1 MIDTTYVALAY
12 AVIGIAA
19 LASAVAVAAIVVAVR
34 DLVGAGTPVVLSVAG
49 PSDRSFGRA
58 A

>member
-34 DLVGAGTPVVLSVAG
+34 DLLGAGTPDALSVAG
-49 PSDRSFGRA
+49 PSDRSFSRA

>member
-1 MIDTTYVALAY
+1 MIDTTYVVFAY

-34 DLVGAGTPVVLSVAG
+34 DLLGTGTPVVVTVAG
-49 PSDRSFGRA
+49 PSDRSFSRA

>member
-1 MIDTTYVALAY
+1 MIDTTYVAFAY
-12 AVIGIAA
+12 AVLTIAA

-34 DLVGAGTPVVLSVAG
+34 DLRGTGTPVVLSVAG
-49 PSDRSFGRA
+49 PSDRTFSRA